1 MTEAKKRVGDL
12 GSLLYH
18 AWAIEAEA
26 EERYLD
32 LAVQMEMHNNPEVAA
47 LFRLLAEY
55 EGKHAAEVDGLRPD
69 TPRMPIDP
77 WDMSWMGPE
86 APESIPHGDIDYLMT
101 PRQALELSL
110 HAEKAAR
117 DFFARLASQTGDT
130 EVREMAEAFA
140 AEEEEHI
147 ALLETEL
154 EKHAADVSAPEDWDP
169 PVDPN

>member
-1 MTEAKKRVGDL
+1 MTGAKKRVGEL

-55 EGKHAAEVDGLRPD
+55 EGKHAEEVDGLRPD
-69 TPRMPIDP
+69 TPRPPIDP
-77 WDMSWMGPE
+77 WDMSWMGLE
-86 APESIPHGDIDYLMT
+86 APESIPHSDIDYLMT

-110 HAEKAAR
+110 RAEKAAR
-117 DFFARLASQTGDT
+117 DFFAHLAGQTDDAD
-130 EVREMAEAFA
+130 VREMAESFA

-154 EKHAADVSAPEDWDP
+154 QKHLADAGAQQDWDP
-169 PVDPN
+169 PADQD